1 MNNSMK
7 SLAFATITQLQEKIE
22 AKEISP
28 QEVIE
33 YFIDR
38 FRTYD
43 SQLESA
49 LEIFDIDSIVQAS
62 ASQGPLLGIPGLI
75 KDNICQKGRIASCAS
90 KIIANF
96 QATYDATVISRLKR
110 SGAPLIGRANMDEFA
125 MGSSTET
132 SAFQY
137 TKNPWNTE
145 RVPGGSSGGS
155 AAAVAA
161 GLVPWSL
168 GSETGGSVR
177 QPAALCGIVG
187 LKPTYGLISR
197 SGLVAYGS
205 SLDQIGIFAR
215 TVRDNAIVL
224 SSMAGVDVKDSTTL
238 HVQPN
243 DYTQHITGT
252 IKEGLSIGII
262 ENAMQ
267 LEGMDPEM
275 LVALE
280 NVISVYES
288 LGARIKR
295 ISIPT
300 MDYAA
305 SVYFIL
311 SRAEAASNL
320 ARFDGIR
327 YGLRAKDID
336 SLRELY
342 TKTRHDGFGDVVK
355 QRILV
360 GNYVLST
367 GHAGEFYE
375 NAQKTR
381 NLMRKE
387 FNDVFKDVDVL
398 LAPVSPGPAFK
409 FGAFEDNALQM
420 DLQDYFTCAQNI
432 AGIPALAL
440 PCGMSSTG
448 LPLGFQLIGPK
459 LSEGLLYQ
467 TAHAYEQTTEW
478 HTKHP
483 RGYE

>member
-1 MNNSMK
+1 MK
-7 SLAFATITQLQEKIE
+7 NLAFATIAELQEKIE
-22 AKEISP
+22 KKDISP
-28 QEVIE
+28 REVVE
-33 YFIDR
+33 YFAGR
-38 FRTYD
+38 FKTYD
-43 SQLESA
+43 AELGSA
-49 LEIFDIDSIVQAS
+49 LEVFDIESVMKAG
-62 ASQGPLLGIPGLI
+62 ASQGSLAGVPGLV
-75 KDNICQKGRIASCAS
+75 KDNICQKGRALSCAS

-96 QATYDATVISRLKR
+96 HATYDATVISRLKR
-110 SGAPLIGRANMDEFA
+110 SGAPLVGRANMDEFG
-125 MGSSTET
+125 MGSSTEM
-132 SAFQY
+132 SAFQR
-137 TKNPWNTE
+137 TKNPWNTAC
-145 RVPGGSSGGS
+145 VPGGSSGGS

-161 GLVPWSL
+161 GLIPWSL

-187 LKPTYGLISR
+187 LKPTYGLVSR

-205 SLDQIGIFAR
+205 SLDQVGIFTR
-215 TVRDNAIVL
+215 TVRDNAIIL
-224 SSMAGVDVKDSTTL
+224 STIAGVDAKDSTTL
-238 HVQPN
+238 QVQPT
-243 DYTQHITGT
+243 DYTQPITGT
-252 IKEGLSIGII
+252 IQEGLRIGII

-267 LEGMDPEM
+267 VEGINPE
-275 LVALE
+275 VIAALE
-280 NVISVYES
+280 NAVSLYES

-295 ISIPT
+295 ITIPT

-305 SVYFIL
+305 AVYFIL

-327 YGLRAKDID
+327 YGVRAKDVD

-360 GNYVLST
+360 GNYVLSV
-367 GHAGEFYE
+367 GHSGEFYE

-381 NLMRKE
+381 RLMRQE

-409 FGAFEDNALQM
+409 FGAFDDNALQL

-432 AGIPALAL
+432 TGIPALAL

-459 LSEGLLYQ
+459 LSEGLLFQ
-467 TAHAYEQTTEW
+467 TAHAYEQNTEW